1 SGGVHKLEKRMFAD
15 DIQVTCERMAG
26 VIERGRPIGK
36 VLPLQVLAG
45 QVCRANGFPDPEFL
59 YSPVNLVMSLDQ
71 LPEPADENRQCHPKE
86 PLGTKS
92 PRQINECQSRY
103 KAAETYHGQ
112 AAAEPVERGNFLLQP
127 PHLVLECLPKGIACV
142 RL

>member
-1 SGGVHKLEKRMFAD
+1 MFAD

-112 AAAEPVERGNFLLQP
+112 AAAERSEEHTPELQSRG
-127 PHLVLECLPKGIACV
+127 HLVC
-142 RL
+142 RLLLANKPRAHANTTKSSRAR